1 MGESSMNAQEAKLM
15 VGIELIEDVIVE
27 HLQCI
32 ASEGR
37 SSWDLSNDL
46 NIDYDI
52 LRGILRHSTRVV
64 DLNPDGQ
71 KRAWTVDL
79 GNRE

>member
-1 MGESSMNAQEAKLM
+1 MNAQEAKLM

-32 ASEGR
+32 APERR

-46 NIDYDI
+46 NVDYDI
-52 LRGILRHSTRVV
+52 LRGVLRHSARVV

-71 KRAWTVDL
+71 KRAWTV
-79 GNRE
+79 E